1 VGRSLDFV
9 SRVLKIAALFVVVL
23 GVVFVYRRFTQPT
36 ITCPTLGYVEK
47 RIRVTPPGEH
57 EDVLVEMQRSR
68 RMESRI
74 TSDVRDAMSVHAFA
88 DTSLEIPVVERGSI
102 GISTAFTIQPVDPST
117 PLPAAQVEYSL
128 ELWSGDKSV
137 FHVEAKCSL
146 ADAASEWHSIRF
158 SAQLESGNAILVFS
172 NKVVPAEGVDLS
184 DRWLRACWSMP
195 EITKERPEGPNL
207 LVISID
213 TLRADRLGCYGYSR
227 DTSPNIDR
235 LVARGALFENAISSA
250 PWTLPSYGSLFTG
263 LYPASHRA
271 GVVTGREAL
280 WGKDE
285 IAQGKGQKLSETLRT
300 DIPTLAK
307 SLADAGWKTAAF
319 YNNPFLDPSRRID
332 RGFQQYTSYQ
342 YNAASGVDLA
352 ERWIA
357 ARSQSRWFVF
367 LHLMDPHGPYAPP
380 APYDEKFAGRS
391 VDSIPGWPPD
401 LAALRAGPVS
411 DETKK
416 QISDLYDGEIAFA
429 DAQIGRLLDAL
440 DKSGEAARTLI
451 VFHSDHGEEF
461 WEHGGFEHGHS
472 LHSELLHVPLAIV
485 FPPRMSGGTRV
496 APRVRTVDVFPTVL
510 ELMGLAPPR
519 DLDGESLLPL
529 LDGSL
534 LQPRDALSESILWG
548 EREAKAFAREQFK
561 LIAAGSS
568 DDHLFAPSV
577 DAAERID
584 LERMYPDSVRDLRAW
599 LAARHERL
607 KAIAPT
613 GPAQGQTLEE
623 LQRLRNTGYAGAE
636 GDE

>member
-1 VGRSLDFV
+1 MP
-9 SRVLKIAALFVVVL
+9 RVLKIVFVFVVVL
-23 GVVFVYRRFTQPT
+23 ALVQLGRYVLRDKPHTTYRQER
-36 ITCPTLGYVEK
+36 V
-47 RIRVTPPGEH
+47 RVTPPGEH
-57 EDVLVEMQRSR
+57 EDVVVEMQRSR

-74 TSDVRDAMSVHAFA
+74 TSDVRDALTLPAYGK
-88 DTSLEIPVVERGSI
+88 TSFELPIVERGSV
-102 GISTAFTIQPVDPST
+102 GIATAFTIVPTEPSAA
-117 PLPAAQVEYSL
+117 LPDAQVKYSL
-128 ELWSGDKSV
+128 ELRSGDTSV
-137 FHVEAKCSL
+137 FTVDASSSL
-146 ADAASEWHSIRF
+146 ANAAASWHTFRLP
-158 SAQLESGNAILVFS
+158 AKLDGAGDARLVFS
-172 NKVVPAEGVDLS
+172 AEVEPAPGVSISPTQL
-184 DRWLRACWSMP
+184 LACWTVP
-195 EITKERPEGPNL
+195 EITTERPEGSNL

-227 DTSPNIDR
+227 GTSPNIDR

-307 SLADAGWKTAAF
+307 TLADAGWKTAAF

-342 YNAASGVDLA
+342 FNAASGVDLA
-352 ERWIA
+352 ERWIEA
-357 ARSQSRWFVF
+357 HSQSRWFVF

-391 VDSIPGWPPD
+391 VDSIQGWPPD

-461 WEHGGFEHGHS
+461 WEHGGFEHGHA
-472 LHSELLHVPLAIV
+472 LHAELLHVPLAIV
-485 FPPRMSGGTRV
+485 FPPRLNGG
-496 APRVRTVDVFPTVL
+496 AHIDSRVRTVDVFPTVL
-510 ELMGLAPPR
+510 ELMGLPPPR

-529 LDGSL
+529 LDGL
-534 LQPRDALSESILWG
+534 PTQPREALSEGILWG
-548 EREAKAFAREQFK
+548 EREAKAFAREGWK
-561 LIAAGSS
+561 LIAAGRA
-568 DDHLFAPSV
+568 DDRLFDVSV
-577 DAAERID
+577 AAAERVD
-584 LERMYPDSVRDLRAW
+584 VAGSNPDAVRDLRAW

-613 GPAQGQTLEE
+613 GPAQGQTPEE
-623 LQRLRNTGYAGAE
+623 IQRLRNTGYAGAE